1 MTNMNTVD
9 YSYEPHLAIREFS
22 ILPGKEWVLKPCDWS
37 LIQVEDGMGYWL
49 QAQSSIELKAGMALL
64 VSGDDSGR
72 IRASQLSSMSLYSFS
87 VTPARLTGLLTL
99 SEQDFLKQAASQ
111 NDLAFQIFPASSP
124 IALKMRELYAGN
136 NPSALTFR
144 LTLLQFFIGIFG
156 NKLEQ
161 PAPLQK
167 SDNARERL
175 RAFLMS
181 ASPDMLAEM
190 NFEELARI
198 ACCTPRHLSR
208 IFYELIGM
216 SFCDKR
222 AEIRLGRA
230 RELLATSKSKVVEVA
245 FESGY
250 KSLSLFN
257 QMFTRRFGVSPGK
270 WRQKNGINRIA
281 ESRRNNNSDSRLL
294 KSNVVQPRPV
304 AVSA

>member
-1 MTNMNTVD
+1 MTNINTVD

-22 ILPGKEWVLKPCDWS
+22 ILPGKEWALKPCDWS

-49 QAQSSIELKAGMALL
+49 QAQSSIDLSPGVVLL
-64 VSGDDSGR
+64 VSGDESGR

-124 IALKMRELYAGN
+124 IALKMRELYASN
-136 NPSALTFR
+136 NPNALTFR
-144 LTLLQFFIGIFG
+144 LTLLQLFVEIFG
-156 NKLEQ
+156 KKMEQ
-161 PAPLQK
+161 PAPPQK
-167 SDNARERL
+167 SGNARERF
-175 RAFLMS
+175 RSFLMS
-181 ASPDMLAEM
+181 TSPDALAEM
-190 NFEELARI
+190 SFEELARI
-198 ACCTPRHLSR
+198 TCCTPRHLSR
-208 IFYELIGM
+208 IFYELVGM

-230 RELLATSKSKVVEVA
+230 RELLATSRSKVVEVA

-257 QMFTRRFGVSPGK
+257 QMFTRRFGISPGK
-270 WRQKNGINRIA
+270 WRQRNGVNRLG
-281 ESRRNNNSDSRLL
+281 ESRRNNTPDFRLA
-294 KSNVVQPRPV
+294 KNNAVQPRQA

>member
-1 MTNMNTVD
+1 MTNINTVD

-49 QAQSSIELKAGMALL
+49 QAQSSVDLRPGMVLL
-64 VSGDDSGR
+64 VSGDESGR

-111 NDLAFQIFPASSP
+111 NDLAFQIFPESCP
-124 IALKMRELYAGN
+124 IALKMRELYASN
-136 NPSALTFR
+136 NPNALTFR
-144 LTLLQFFIGIFG
+144 LTLLQLFVEIFG
-156 NKLEQ
+156 KKLEQ
-161 PAPLQK
+161 GAPPQK
-167 SDNARERL
+167 SGNARERL

-181 ASPDMLAEM
+181 TSPDALAEM
-190 NFEELARI
+190 SFEDLARI
-198 ACCTPRHLSR
+198 TCCTPRHLSR
-208 IFYELIGM
+208 IFYELVGM

-230 RELLATSKSKVVEVA
+230 RELLATSRSKVVEVA

-257 QMFTRRFGVSPGK
+257 QMFTRRFGISPGK
-270 WRQKNGINRIA
+270 WRQRNGVNRLG
-281 ESRRNNNSDSRLL
+281 ESRRNNAPDIRIAKN
-294 KSNVVQPRPV
+294 NAVQPRQA

>member
-1 MTNMNTVD
+1 MNTVD

-49 QAQSSIELKAGMALL
+49 QAQSSIDLRAGMVLL
-64 VSGDDSGR
+64 VSGDESGR

-87 VTPARLTGLLTL
+87 VTPARLNGLLTL

-111 NDLAFQIFPASSP
+111 NELAFQIFSASSP
-124 IALKMRELYAGN
+124 IALKMRELYASN
-136 NPSALTFR
+136 NPSALMSR
-144 LTLLQFFIGIFG
+144 LTLLQLFVEIFG
-156 NKLEQ
+156 KKLEQ
-161 PAPLQK
+161 PAPPQK
-167 SDNARERL
+167 SGNARERL
-175 RAFLMS
+175 RVFLTS
-181 ASPDMLAEM
+181 ASPDALAEM
-190 NFEELARI
+190 NFEDLARTT
-198 ACCTPRHLSR
+198 CCTPRHLSR
-208 IFYELIGM
+208 IFYELVGM

-270 WRQKNGINRIA
+270 WRQKNGMNRIS
-281 ESRRNNNSDSRLL
+281 ETRRNTNPDLRLA
-294 KSNVVQPRPV
+294 KTSVAQPRPT